1 MLDLQL
7 RDEFRGARLRGTTI
21 DFTNEAKTGALDMG
35 AQAFLRITYPSVDL
49 LKTIKAAG
57 PGSNRAVVLIGDK
70 GQGKSHLMAA
80 LCHLLSD
87 PDAGELW
94 LKDWADKLNSSE
106 LAALE
111 LRSSRHVIAEPLHER
126 RFAYLWDLLFARHP
140 NGEFAK
146 GAWTAAK
153 TEVPGKDI
161 LVDMFKKKSCALL
174 LDEFQTWFDGLSDSQ
189 EPRQVWAFNFI
200 QILSEIA
207 ENNPELLTLVV
218 SVREG
223 SSNAAQQLFRV
234 NPVRVDFKGEQAQH
248 DRRRLLLYRIFE
260 NRINIADAQIAP
272 LVDAHFSEFMRLGQ
286 KPASEVEKHRA
297 RFIEAWPF
305 SPELLQLLDDE
316 VIFAIKAQGTRDLV
330 RILVELF
337 KSAGDSVPV
346 ITPADFELSGDDRG
360 SAAAL
365 IDNVGIDHHKQLRDR
380 ALRNLTAVEEALGGD
395 LTSVPHL
402 REVLTSLWLRSLSL
416 DNQRVGAD
424 PETLQIDVTRGSK
437 VDDNAFQ
444 AELATIEGNS
454 YNIHKTGS
462 RLVFKLEEN
471 ARTRLMAH
479 ARNDKLFQN
488 GEDVDFLAA
497 EIRHAIGGDVQ
508 ISGLYRTI
516 VLKREWNNTPWEEVD
531 ESLRP
536 NAWDNKIPLII
547 LPAYPDKLN
556 ETLGAWLKK
565 FLGVSRNTVR
575 FLLPK
580 KGSDGASAIYQ
591 DKELM
596 LAARAA
602 SLAKDWAR
610 TEPSYKQ
617 LSTEFIGALKTRISE
632 RFDRFAILSVWNHED
647 TSKCAFSIEPHGTKG
662 DKIPTAIQEKIKQN
676 LFVHEDFDEL
686 VVSFAEKNLSM
697 AKLLGE
703 LREPRGGGKECIPW
717 LGEAE
722 AKDATLAVCAAGQI
736 AIHVRGLKTLQ
747 LVPGESGEIALRR
760 MKRDFDVT
768 GKQLEETTLAK
779 PGSSPSS
786 SGQTPAPAPAPGTPG
801 LPGIPGLPGAPT
813 PPGVPGTGDPPPN
826 PFGGSGAPTPGGGG
840 GGGSGVSV
848 PSTTKLSSDP
858 TSGLNLL
865 SRVVDTWH
873 VGPATT
879 VRNVTL
885 RVDKLTGAQL
895 QHLIQNLPNGLLF
908 GLDADKEDE

>member
-1 MLDLQL
+1 MLGLQL
-7 RDEFRGARLRGTTI
+7 RDEFKGARLRGTTI
-21 DFTNEAKTGALDMG
+21 DFTNDAKTGALDMA
-35 AQAFLRITYPSVDL
+35 AQDFLRITYPSVDL
-49 LKTIKAAG
+49 IKTIKAAA

-80 LCHLLSD
+80 LCHLLRD
-87 PDAGELW
+87 PEAGEAW
-94 LKDWADKLNSSE
+94 LKDWSDKLDRPE
-106 LAALE
+106 LAQLGLHSA
-111 LRSSRHVIAEPLHER
+111 RHVIAEPLHDR

-140 NGEFAK
+140 NGEYAR
-146 GAWTAAK
+146 GVWAGQK

-161 LVDMFKKKSCALL
+161 LVAMFKSKPCALL
-174 LDEFQTWFDGLSDSQ
+174 LDEFQTWFDGLSDAQ

-200 QILSEIA
+200 QLLSEIA

-260 NRINIADAQIAP
+260 NRINISEAQIVP
-272 LVDAHFSEFMRLGQ
+272 LIEPHLSEFIRLGQ
-286 KPASEVEKHRA
+286 RAASEVDKHRA
-297 RFIEAWPF
+297 RFVEAWPF

-337 KSAGDSVPV
+337 KTAGDTIPV

-380 ALRNLTAVEEALGGD
+380 ALRNLTAVQEALGGD
-395 LTSVPHL
+395 LTGVPHL
-402 REVLTSLWLRSLSL
+402 PEILTSLWLRSLSL

-424 PETLQIDVTRGSK
+424 PETLQIDVTRGARL
-437 VDDNAFQ
+437 DDNAFQ
-444 AELATIEGNS
+444 AELASIESNS

-488 GEDVDFLAA
+488 GEDVDFLAN
-497 EIRHAIGGDVQ
+497 EIRHAIGGDAQ
-508 ISGLYRTI
+508 ISGMYRTI
-516 VLKREWNNTPWEEVD
+516 VLKREWNNSPWDEVE

-536 NAWDNKIPLII
+536 NVWDNKIPLIV
-547 LPAYPDKLN
+547 LPAYPTELN
-556 ETLGAWLKK
+556 AALGAWLKK
-565 FLGVSRNTVR
+565 FLGSNRNTVR

-591 DKELM
+591 DKELV

-602 SLAKDWAR
+602 SLAKGWAKD
-610 TEPSYKQ
+610 EPAYKT
-617 LSTEFIGALKTRISE
+617 LSTEFLGALKTRIAE

-647 TSKCAFSIEPHGTKG
+647 SSKCVFSVEPHGTKG
-662 DKIPTAIQEKIKQN
+662 DKIPAAIQEKIKQN
-676 LFVHEDFDEL
+676 LFVDEDFDDL
-686 VVSFAEKNLSM
+686 VVSFAEKNMSM
-697 AKLLGE
+697 AKLLAE
-703 LREPRGGGKECIPW
+703 LREPRGGGLDCIPW

-722 AKDATLAVCAAGQI
+722 AKDSVLAVCAAGQI
-736 AIHVRGLKTLQ
+736 TIHARGLNSLQ
-747 LVPGESGEIALRR
+747 VVPGEPSDVALRR
-760 MKRDFDVT
+760 MKRDFNVT
-768 GKQLEETTLAK
+768 GKQLEDTTLSK
-779 PGSSPSS
+779 PGSAPSS
-786 SGQTPAPAPAPGTPG
+786 SGQTPIVLPVGGTGGLPGIAVVPGVPGAPAPGDASPQN
-801 LPGIPGLPGAPT
+801 PF
-813 PPGVPGTGDPPPN
+813 GDPPP
-826 PFGGSGAPTPGGGG
+826 AGGGAG
-840 GGGSGVSV
+840 TQA
-848 PSTTKLSSDP
+848 PITTKLESAP

-879 VRNVTL
+879 VRNVL
-885 RVDKLTGAQL
+885 IKVEKLTGAQL
-895 QHLIQNLPNGLLF
+895 QQLIRNLPDGLSY
-908 GLDADKEDE
+908 GLDADKEES

>member
-1 MLDLQL
+1 MLGLQL
-7 RDEFRGARLRGTTI
+7 RDEFKGARLRGTTI
-21 DFTNEAKTGALDMG
+21 DFTNDAKTGALDMG
-35 AQAFLRITYPSVDL
+35 AQDFLRITYPSVDL
-49 LKTIKAAG
+49 IKTIKAAA

-80 LCHLLSD
+80 LCHLLRD
-87 PDAGELW
+87 PDAGEAW
-94 LKDWADKLNSSE
+94 LKDWSDKLNRPE
-106 LAALE
+106 LAQLGLHSA
-111 LRSSRHVIAEPLHER
+111 RHVIAEPLHDR

-140 NGEFAK
+140 NGEYAR
-146 GAWTAAK
+146 GVWAGQK

-161 LVDMFKKKSCALL
+161 LVGMFKSKPCALL
-174 LDEFQTWFDGLSDSQ
+174 LDEFQTWFDGLSDVQ

-200 QILSEIA
+200 QLLSEIA

-234 NPVRVDFKGEQAQH
+234 NPVRVDFKGEQAQQ

-260 NRINIADAQIAP
+260 NRINISEAQIVP
-272 LVDAHFSEFMRLGQ
+272 LIETHLSEFIRLGQ
-286 KPASEVEKHRA
+286 RPASEVDKHRA
-297 RFIEAWPF
+297 RFVEAWPF

-337 KSAGDSVPV
+337 KTAGETIPV

-395 LTSVPHL
+395 LSGVPHL
-402 REVLTSLWLRSLSL
+402 REILTSLWLRSLSL

-424 PETLQIDVTRGSK
+424 PETLQIDVTRGVK

-444 AELATIEGNS
+444 AELASIESSS

-488 GEDVDFLAA
+488 SEDVDFLAS

-508 ISGLYRTI
+508 ISGQYRTI

-531 ESLRP
+531 ETLRP
-536 NAWDNKIPLII
+536 NVWDNKIPLIV
-547 LPAYPDKLN
+547 LPAYPVDLN
-556 ETLGAWLKK
+556 TTLGTWLKK
-565 FLGVSRNTVR
+565 FLDSNRNTVR

-591 DKELM
+591 DKELI

-602 SLAKDWAR
+602 YLAKGWAKD
-610 TEPSYKQ
+610 EPAYKA
-617 LSTEFIGALKTRISE
+617 LATEFVGTLKTKIAD
-632 RFDRFAILSVWNHED
+632 RFDRFAILSIWNHEEPG
-647 TSKCAFSIEPHGTKG
+647 KCMFSVEAHGAKG
-662 DKIPTAIQEKIKQN
+662 DKIPAAIQEKIKQN
-676 LFVHEDFDEL
+676 LFVDEDFDEL
-686 VVSFAEKNLSM
+686 AVSFAEKNSSM
-697 AKLLGE
+697 AKLLAE
-703 LREPRGGGKECIPW
+703 LREPRGGGKDCIPW

-722 AKDATLAVCAAGQI
+722 AKDSVLAVCAAGQI
-736 AIHVRGLKTLQ
+736 TIHARGLNSLQ
-747 LVPGESGEIALRR
+747 VAPGEDSDVALRR
-760 MKRDFDVT
+760 MKRDFNVT
-768 GKQLEETTLAK
+768 GKQLEDTTLSK
-779 PGSSPSS
+779 PGSAPSS
-786 SGQTPAPAPAPGTPG
+786 SGQTPVAPPVGGTGGLPGIAPIPGTPG
-801 LPGIPGLPGAPT
+801 VPIPSGDAP
-813 PPGVPGTGDPPPN
+813 PQN
-826 PFGGSGAPTPGGGG
+826 PFGDPSPGGTTGT
-840 GGGSGVSV
+840 
-848 PSTTKLSSDP
+848 STPIITKLVSDP

-865 SRVVDTWH
+865 SRVVDQWH
-873 VGPATT
+873 VGLATT
-879 VRNVTL
+879 VRNVSIK
-885 RVDKLTGAQL
+885 VEKLTGAQL
-895 QHLIQNLPNGLLF
+895 QQLIKDLPIGLSY
-908 GLDADKEDE
+908 GIEADKEES

>member
-1 MLDLQL
+1 MLGLQL
-7 RDEFRGARLRGTTI
+7 RDEFKGARLRGTTI
-21 DFTNEAKTGALDMG
+21 DFTNDAKTGALDM
-35 AQAFLRITYPSVDL
+35 AAPDFLRITYPSVDL
-49 LKTIKAAG
+49 IKTIKAAA

-80 LCHLLSD
+80 LCHLLRD
-87 PDAGELW
+87 PDAGEAW
-94 LKDWADKLNSSE
+94 LKDWSDKLSRPE
-106 LAALE
+106 LAQLGLHSA
-111 LRSSRHVIAEPLHER
+111 RHVIAEPLHDR

-140 NGEFAK
+140 NGEYAR
-146 GAWTAAK
+146 GVWAGQK

-161 LVDMFKKKSCALL
+161 LVEMFKSKPCALL
-174 LDEFQTWFDGLSDSQ
+174 LDEFQTWFDGLSDAQ

-200 QILSEIA
+200 QLLSEIA
-207 ENNPELLTLVV
+207 ENSPELLTLVV

-260 NRINIADAQIAP
+260 NRINISEAQIVP
-272 LVDAHFSEFMRLGQ
+272 LIEPHLSEFIRLGQ
-286 KPASEVEKHRA
+286 RPASEVDKHRA
-297 RFIEAWPF
+297 RFVEAWPF

-337 KSAGDSVPV
+337 KTAGETIPV

-395 LTSVPHL
+395 LSGVPHL
-402 REVLTSLWLRSLSL
+402 REILTSLWLRSLSL

-424 PETLQIDVTRGSK
+424 PETLQIDVTRGVK

-444 AELATIEGNS
+444 AELASIEGNS

-488 GEDVDFLAA
+488 GEDVDFLAS

-508 ISGLYRTI
+508 ISGQYRTI

-536 NAWDNKIPLII
+536 NVWDNKIPLIV
-547 LPAYPDKLN
+547 LPAYPVELN
-556 ETLGAWLKK
+556 GTLGTWLKK
-565 FLGVSRNTVR
+565 FLGSNRNTVR
-575 FLLPK
+575 FLLPR

-591 DKELM
+591 DKELI

-602 SLAKDWAR
+602 SLAKGWAKD
-610 TEPSYKQ
+610 EPAYKT
-617 LSTEFIGALKTRISE
+617 LAAEFLGALKTRIAE
-632 RFDRFAILSVWNHED
+632 RFDRFAILSIWNHEEPA
-647 TSKCAFSIEPHGTKG
+647 KCVFSVEAHGTKG
-662 DKIPTAIQEKIKQN
+662 DKIPAAIQEKIKQN
-676 LFVHEDFDEL
+676 LFVDEDFDEL
-686 VVSFAEKNLSM
+686 VVSFAEKNSSM
-697 AKLLGE
+697 AKLLAE
-703 LREPRGGGKECIPW
+703 LREPRGGGNDCIPW

-722 AKDATLAVCAAGQI
+722 AKDSVLAVCAAGQI
-736 AIHVRGLKTLQ
+736 TIHARGLNSLQ
-747 LVPGESGEIALRR
+747 IAPGEPSDVALRR
-760 MKRDFDVT
+760 MKRDFNVT
-768 GKQLEETTLAK
+768 GKQLEDTTLSK
-779 PGSSPSS
+779 PGSAPSS
-786 SGQTPAPAPAPGTPG
+786 SGQTPVVPPIGGTGG
-801 LPGIPGLPGAPT
+801 LPGIAPIPGNPGVPTPGGDAPPQNPFGDPPLGGGNTGAPT
-813 PPGVPGTGDPPPN
+813 PI
-826 PFGGSGAPTPGGGG
+826 
-840 GGGSGVSV
+840 
-848 PSTTKLSSDP
+848 TTKLASEP

-865 SRVVDTWH
+865 SRVVDHWH

-879 VRNVTL
+879 MRNVSIK
-885 RVDKLTGAQL
+885 VEKLTGAQL
-895 QHLIQNLPNGLLF
+895 QQLIRNLPDGLAY
-908 GLDADKEDE
+908 GLDADKEES

>member
-1 MLDLQL
+1 MLGLQL
-7 RDEFRGARLRGTTI
+7 RDEFRGPRLRGTTI
-21 DFTNEAKTGALDMG
+21 DFTNEAKTGALDMA
-35 AQAFLRITYPSVDL
+35 AQDFLRITYPSVDL
-49 LKTIKAAG
+49 IKTIKAAA

-87 PDAGELW
+87 SSAGEAW
-94 LKDWADKLNSSE
+94 LKDW
-106 LAALE
+106 
-111 LRSSRHVIAEPLHER
+111 
-126 RFAYLWDLLFARHP
+126 
-140 NGEFAK
+140 
-146 GAWTAAK
+146 
-153 TEVPGKDI
+153 
-161 LVDMFKKKSCALL
+161 
-174 LDEFQTWFDGLSDSQ
+174 SD
-189 EPRQVWAFNFI
+189 
-200 QILSEIA
+200 
-207 ENNPELLTLVV
+207 
-218 SVREG
+218 

-260 NRINIADAQIAP
+260 NRINIADTQIAP

-286 KPASEVEKHRA
+286 RPASEVEKHRA
-297 RFIEAWPF
+297 RFVEAWPY

-337 KSAGDSVPV
+337 KTAGETVPV

-424 PETLQIDVTRGSK
+424 PETLQIDVTRKSK

-516 VLKREWNNTPWEEVD
+516 VLKREWNNTPWDEVD

-536 NAWDNKIPLII
+536 NVWDNKIPLII

-556 ETLGAWLKK
+556 ATLGTWLGK

-610 TEPSYKQ
+610 TEAGYKP
-617 LSTEFIGALKTRISE
+617 LSTEFLGALKTRIAE

-647 TSKCAFSIEPHGTKG
+647 AAKCEFSVEPHGTKG
-662 DKIPTAIQEKIKQN
+662 DKIPPAIQEKIKQN

-703 LREPRGGGKECIPW
+703 LREPRGGGKQCIPW

-747 LVPGESGEIALRR
+747 LVPGETGEIALRR

-786 SGQTPAPAPAPGTPG
+786 SGQTPTTAPTPGTQG
-801 LPGIPGLPGAPT
+801 LLGIPGLSGAPVAPSPT
-813 PPGVPGTGDPPPN
+813 GVGDPPPN
-826 PFGGSGAPTPGGGG
+826 PFGGGSPATGGGG
-840 GGGSGVSV
+840 GMPVAT
-848 PSTTKLSSDP
+848 TTKLSADP

-865 SRVVDTWH
+865 SRVVDTWR

-885 RVDKLTGAQL
+885 HVDKLTGAQL
-895 QHLIQNLPNGLLF
+895 QQLIQNLPNGLLF
-908 GLDADKEDE
+908 GLDADKEDA

>member
-1 MLDLQL
+1 MLGLQL
-7 RDEFRGARLRGTTI
+7 RDEFKGARLRGTTI
-21 DFTNEAKTGALDMG
+21 DFTNDAKTGALDMA
-35 AQAFLRITYPSVDL
+35 AQEFLRITYPSVDL
-49 LKTIKAAG
+49 IKTIKAAA

-80 LCHLLSD
+80 LCHLLRD
-87 PDAGELW
+87 PEAGEAW
-94 LKDWADKLNSSE
+94 LKDWSDKLGRPE
-106 LAALE
+106 LAQLGLHSA
-111 LRSSRHVIAEPLHER
+111 RHVIAEPLHDR

-140 NGEFAK
+140 NGEYAR
-146 GAWTAAK
+146 GVWAGQK

-161 LVDMFKKKSCALL
+161 LVAMFKNKPCALL
-174 LDEFQTWFDGLSDSQ
+174 LDEFQTWFDGLSDAQ

-200 QILSEIA
+200 QLLSEIA

-260 NRINIADAQIAP
+260 NRINISEAQIVP
-272 LVDAHFSEFMRLGQ
+272 LIEPHLSEFVRLGQ
-286 KPASEVEKHRA
+286 RPASEVDKHRA
-297 RFIEAWPF
+297 RFVEAWPF

-337 KSAGDSVPV
+337 KTAGDTIPV

-380 ALRNLTAVEEALGGD
+380 ALRNLTAVQEALGGD
-395 LTSVPHL
+395 LTGVPHL
-402 REVLTSLWLRSLSL
+402 REILTSLWLRSLSL

-424 PETLQIDVTRGSK
+424 PETLQIDVTRGARL
-437 VDDNAFQ
+437 DDNAFQ
-444 AELATIEGNS
+444 AELASIESNS
-454 YNIHKTGS
+454 YNIHKIGS

-488 GEDVDFLAA
+488 GEDVDFLAS
-497 EIRHAIGGDVQ
+497 EIRHAIGGDAQ
-508 ISGLYRTI
+508 ISGMYRTI
-516 VLKREWNNTPWEEVD
+516 VLKREWNNSPWDEVE

-536 NAWDNKIPLII
+536 NVWDNKIPLIV
-547 LPAYPDKLN
+547 LPAYPAELN
-556 ETLGAWLKK
+556 AVLGAWLKK
-565 FLGVSRNTVR
+565 FLGSNRNTVR

-591 DKELM
+591 DKELI

-602 SLAKDWAR
+602 SLAKGWAKD
-610 TEPSYKQ
+610 EPAYKM
-617 LSTEFIGALKTRISE
+617 LSTEFLGALKTRIAE

-647 TSKCAFSIEPHGTKG
+647 SSKCVFSVEPHGTKG

-676 LFVHEDFDEL
+676 LFVDEDFDEL
-686 VVSFAEKNLSM
+686 VVSFAEKNMSM
-697 AKLLGE
+697 AKLLAE
-703 LREPRGGGKECIPW
+703 LREPRGGGLDCIPW

-722 AKDATLAVCAAGQI
+722 AKDSVLAVCAAGQI
-736 AIHVRGLKTLQ
+736 TIHARGLNSLQ
-747 LVPGESGEIALRR
+747 VVPGEPSDVALRR
-760 MKRDFDVT
+760 MKRDFNVT
-768 GKQLEETTLAK
+768 GKQLEDTTLSK
-779 PGSSPSS
+779 PGSAPSS
-786 SGQTPAPAPAPGTPG
+786 SGQTPIVLPVGGIGGLPGIAPVPGAPGAPAPGD
-801 LPGIPGLPGAPT
+801 AP
-813 PPGVPGTGDPPPN
+813 PQNPFGDPPP
-826 PFGGSGAPTPGGGG
+826 AGGGAG
-840 GGGSGVSV
+840 THT
-848 PSTTKLSSDP
+848 PITTKLESAP

-879 VRNVTL
+879 VRNVSIK
-885 RVDKLTGAQL
+885 VEKLTGAQL
-895 QHLIQNLPNGLLF
+895 QQLIRNLPDGLSY
-908 GLDADKEDE
+908 GLDADKEEF